1 MSYLAGQGVSQVRT
15 QGQVALGPDLVAI
28 RIPAPVLAS
37 QVPVVAARVR
47 LHQGPTNRAPLT
59 GTVAYSAV
67 LILATL

>member
-1 MSYLAGQGVSQVRT
+1 MSYLAGRGASHVRT

-37 QVPVVAARVR
+37 QVPVVAARAHLR
-47 LHQGPTNRAPLT
+47 QELTNPARPT

-67 LILATL
+67 LNLASL